1 MFCSHFQVVDA
12 RDPLFYYSYD
22 LARYVNEISPLKVNV
37 MLLNKADFLTAKQR
51 AEWSTYFRDSDTYTV
66 FFSAVAEDAERE
78 GEKEVEFNCSKI
90 LSTSETLTVFRTM
103 VPKETSPTLTV
114 GFLGYPNVGK
124 SSTINRFL
132 NCKRLQVISRRFSIQ
147 NYM

>member
-1 MFCSHFQVVDA
+1 
-12 RDPLFYYSYD
+12 
-22 LARYVNEISPLKVNV
+22 

-132 NCKRLQVISRRFSIQ
+132 NCKRLQVISP
-147 NYM
+147 

>member
-1 MFCSHFQVVDA
+1 
-12 RDPLFYYSYD
+12 
-22 LARYVNEISPLKVNV
+22 

-51 AEWSTYFRDSDTYTV
+51 AEWATYFRDSDTYTV

-90 LSTSETLTVFRTM
+90 LSTSETLTVFRTL
-103 VPKETSPTLTV
+103 VPKESSPTLTV

-132 NCKRLQVISRRFSIQ
+132 NCKRLQVTYHPFCNIICSQSLYMYINSKCLISKQDTRQ
-147 NYM
+147 EK